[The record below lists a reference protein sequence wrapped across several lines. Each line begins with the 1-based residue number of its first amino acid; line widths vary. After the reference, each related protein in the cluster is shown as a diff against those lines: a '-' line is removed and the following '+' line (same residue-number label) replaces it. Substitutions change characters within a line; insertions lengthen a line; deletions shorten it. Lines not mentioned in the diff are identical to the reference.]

1 MSNNGQN
8 DNQQQPNI
16 DGRNILS
23 QLFSRLDELS
33 NALSPQPV
41 GDQVAVESEVRR
53 TFRST
58 TSQESTSNQSS
69 VPNPPLATI
78 NSSCERPTSRYRPY
92 SVRQYFPG

>member
-33 NALSPQPV
+33 NAISPQPV

-53 TFRST
+53 
-58 TSQESTSNQSS
+58 
-69 VPNPPLATI
+69 
-78 NSSCERPTSRYRPY
+78 
-92 SVRQYFPG
+92 YF

>member
-33 NALSPQPV
+33 NAISPRPV
-41 GDQVAVESEVRR
+41 GDQVPVESEVRR
-53 TFRST
+53 TFRLLVKK
-58 TSQESTSNQSS
+58 
-69 VPNPPLATI
+69 VPQITQVYQTLH
-78 NSSCERPTSRYRPY
+78 
-92 SVRQYFPG
+92 

>member
-23 QLFSRLDELS
+23 QLFSILDELS
-33 NALSPQPV
+33 NAISPRPV

-53 TFRST
+53 NNNNNYNNNT
-58 TSQESTSNQSS
+58 
-69 VPNPPLATI
+69 
-78 NSSCERPTSRYRPY
+78 
-92 SVRQYFPG
+92 